1 MTTFKR
7 EPVQIVEI
15 DLDFCLNTFGSS
27 PCTATLGG
35 ETRFKCFNGWKN
47 CADKPNYSKG
57 TLTLRFINQISD
69 IPKDGNTYFPVLKSV
84 KYSNETVNIGSGDD
98 KLGTLGKRGNSTVV
112 IEDFFHN
119 FRGFDKYA
127 DQRRDGTAQADGNPI
142 DPSKTLTFWNAFK
155 LRHPNYADR
164 PIRVI
169 NTFIEE
175 VGGKRVF
182 SSEKYTRHYVIG
194 SIKGPSN
201 NSSVTIKAKDIL
213 TLTDKKT
220 AIAPKVSEGSLK
232 EDIDENAT
240 SLILTPSGVGDEE
253 YPTSGFATLG
263 SEIVEFTRSGDTVTL
278 IQRAVGGSELS
289 GHSADD
295 TFQLAI
301 RYDNVLVD
309 YVLNDLLNNY
319 TTTPSEW
326 IDSVNYNVE
335 AERWGSTMKLNTF
348 ITEPTPVKDLL
359 GELAAL
365 GVSIWSESANKRIR
379 MRLNHPRDFTER
391 VTDVTDNNLI
401 KTLEVDDRDEDRITQ
416 VHFYSVQK
424 DVTEKPDDKGNYNRA
439 LVTLDADAQNENFYS
454 ETRIKEILS
463 RWFNQGND
471 AAIRIMSRRLLQR
484 FNKAPVTYTIIGDW
498 QLADQNL
505 VDLLMVQSS
514 RVPDVE
520 GRLPEK
526 MVQIIS
532 KDESKFGHEVVIS
545 AQDFEFKDNL
555 SFIMPNTAVGYN
567 STPEGDKEPA
577 CFIIAEANE
586 RFPDGRLAY
595 AIM

>member
-1 MTTFKR
+1 MTAFKR

-15 DLDFCLNTFGSS
+15 DLDFCLNTFGLS

-47 CADKPNYSKG
+47 CADKPNYNKG

-69 IPKDGNTYFPVLKSV
+69 IPKDGNLYFPVLKSV
-84 KYSNETVNIGSGDD
+84 RYSNETVNIGSGDD
-98 KLGTLGKRGNSTVV
+98 KLGTLGKRGNSTIV
-112 IEDFFHN
+112 IEDFFHH

-127 DQRRDGTAQADGNPI
+127 DQRRSGAAQVDGNPI
-142 DPSKTLTFWNAFK
+142 DPGKTLTFWNAFK

-164 PIRVI
+164 PIRII

-182 SSEKYTRHYVIG
+182 STEKYTRHYVIG

-201 NSSVTIKAKDIL
+201 NSSVTISAKDIL

-220 AIAPKVSEGSLK
+220 AIAPKVSKGSLL
-232 EDIDENAT
+232 EDIDEVAT
-240 SLILTPSGVGDEE
+240 TLTLSPVGVGDED
-253 YPTSGFATLG
+253 YPASGFATVG
-263 SEIVEFTRSGDTVTL
+263 SELVRFTRAGDTVTL
-278 IQRAVGGSELS
+278 AERAVGGSELGS
-289 GHSADD
+289 HEQDD
-295 TFQLAI
+295 TFQVAL
-301 RYDNVLVD
+301 RYNNVLVD
-309 YVLNDLLNNY
+309 EVLTDLLTNY

-335 AERWGSTMKLNTF
+335 AERWGSTLKLNTF

-365 GVSIWSESANKRIR
+365 GVAIWSESANKRIR

-391 VTDVTDNNLI
+391 VTDVNDSNLI
-401 KTLEVDDRDEDRITQ
+401 KTIEVDDRDEDRITQ

-424 DVTEKPDDKGNYNRA
+424 DVTEKEDRKNNYNRA
-439 LVTLDADAQNENFYS
+439 LVTLDADAQNDNFYK
-454 ETRIKEILS
+454 ETRIKEILT
-463 RWFNQGND
+463 RWLNQGND
-471 AAIRIMSRRLLQR
+471 TAIQILSRRLLQR
-484 FNKAPVTYTIIGDW
+484 FNKAPVTYTITGDW

-505 VDLLMVQSS
+505 VDLLKVQSS

-526 MVQIIS
+526 IVQIIS

-545 AQDFEFKDNL
+545 AQEFGFEDNL
-555 SFIMPNTAVGYN
+555 SFIMPNTAVVYN
-567 STPEGDKEPA
+567 STPEEDKEPA
-577 CFIIAEANE
+577 CFIIAESDG
-586 RFPDGRLAY
+586 RFPDGRFAY